1 MQIMNNNSV
10 RIMWGHTS
18 LGVILALF
26 FFYFPINER
35 AKLAL

>member
-1 MQIMNNNSV
+1 MNNNSV

-18 LGVILALF
+18 LGVFLAH
-26 FFYFPINER
+26 FYFPINER